1 MQSLTMQ
8 MMHVPGE
15 IAAVLRIKTSLVR
28 DWRRR
33 AGKIDTAKARL
44 NRVRN
49 LLYPNKFGIV
59 HFKA

>member
-1 MQSLTMQ
+1 MRARAIELMRKG
-8 MMHVPGE
+8 HAVPSE
-15 IAAVLRIKTSLVR
+15 IAEVLHIKLSLVR

-49 LLYPNKFGIV
+49 LLYPNKFGE
-59 HFKA
+59 